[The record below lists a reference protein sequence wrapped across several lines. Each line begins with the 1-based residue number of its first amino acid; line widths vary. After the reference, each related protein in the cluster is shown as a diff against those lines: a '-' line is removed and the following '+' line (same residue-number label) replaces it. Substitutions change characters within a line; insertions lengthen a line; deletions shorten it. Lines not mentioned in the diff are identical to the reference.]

1 MTYIKSN
8 TLNTMSKNL
17 YAIVLSLTAIL
28 YFTNCIYAYTGTD
41 PGWFDEITDVYDNGM
56 TYNLSNKTINSNPTS
71 YGNNQFIRIENSI
84 LFLSY
89 YSNVFNVVDAE
100 TLKSRP
106 DIKMNFDDVRDRYP
120 VSNINSIGYDSNGN
134 LFAVSISGSDTSSY
148 IYNLECTSENANIT
162 GAYTLTKECDWYL
175 YIPAVY
181 GDITTGNFT
190 VLSAVRAGNTDKTYP
205 RLSTLLVRWSFVN
218 GVETNRESVQFATTM
233 SMIHAI
239 DSERIIIDDA
249 APSNRYWDIIDN
261 PDYPSTPT
269 FFHWPAGKTSIEK
282 ITSIE
287 IEENDYNNCYGM
299 TFRIFSYGNRDF
311 IVYCVDGLRPAYS
324 IATLRDYPDKLEIGQ
339 VLWTFPSSEVTLGS
353 YEASPTDEH
362 LFPDINIYPGATDGT
377 FEIIL
382 ATEYKI
388 ALYEFTI
395 TGVESVPV
403 EAEAL
408 DVSFKQAY
416 DNSLPLFDIIFSCN
430 TSETANKRLS
440 EASAEVDRLL
450 LITGDKNT
458 ADRLNL
464 SSSASSPKFVEND
477 FNVTDGTENSIIHG
491 FGAEIPLDDNMR
503 RMLETSNG
511 ISFTWSDI
519 DPSHTYSLKAY
530 IIASDSEILQSL
542 NLRQGITQT
551 LDMKYP
557 AAAGVGIHTPSAS
570 VVSFGG
576 QTFPSRYT
584 DINTISSIINV
595 SEYHSKELENK
606 WNIRHFLTIGNHN
619 EFEIVPG
626 RGTISGL
633 SASDENCQIKVR
645 TVFSRKTDGLQT
657 ETTELSDLAM
667 NYPEF
672 LPSAN
677 ISASNSFLIY
687 GNKDGAPDGATV
699 YDAIINYNVE
709 FFDPVESSPAAYV
722 DCDLTV
728 NGRDS
733 SHAGHIGGS
742 TASAFEGRIITAN
755 EAYYSEQFGSIKGLE
770 GYDGTNSPARQ
781 IALCGHAPIH
791 IHHICCVKE
800 GSQINSPIS
809 LDADFKV
816 IYPILSF
823 GNLTYAPPVQSS
835 YKVLKSTSAADDS
848 ASISEYTISSDS
860 VTGDKL
866 KVSTGLTGD
875 LFDHVTTGMQQ
886 PLIPTYDD
894 NETIYTIDGNPVRPG
909 TELPTGMYIRVCGNK
924 ADKIFVTGRP

>member
-1 MTYIKSN
+1 
-8 TLNTMSKNL
+8 MSKNL

-28 YFTNCIYAYTGTD
+28 YSTNCIYAYTGTD

-148 IYNLECTSENANIT
+148 IYNLECTSENVNIT
-162 GAYTLTKECDWYL
+162 KAYPLTKECDWYL

-190 VLSAVRAGNTDKTYP
+190 ILSAVRAGNTDKTYP
-205 RLSTLLVRWSFVN
+205 RLNTLLVRWSFVN

-239 DSERIIIDDA
+239 DSERIIIDDV

-269 FFHWPAGKTSIEK
+269 FLHWPAGKTSIEK

-287 IEENDYNNCYGM
+287 IEENDSLNCYGM
-299 TFRIFSYGNRDF
+299 TFRIFSYGDRDF

-339 VLWTFPSSEVTLGS
+339 VLWTFPSSDVTLGS

-362 LFPDINIYPGATDGT
+362 LFPDINIHQSTESGT
-377 FEIIL
+377 FEITL
-382 ATEYKI
+382 ATEYNI

-395 TGVESVPV
+395 KGGKIAPV

-408 DVSFKQAY
+408 DVSLKQAY
-416 DNSLPLFDIIFSCN
+416 DNSLPVFDIMLSCN
-430 TSETANKRLS
+430 TTETANKRLS
-440 EASAEVDRLL
+440 ETSTKVDRLL
-450 LITGDKNT
+450 LIAGDKNI
-458 ADRLNL
+458 ANQLNL

-503 RMLETSNG
+503 RKLESSNG

-519 DPSHTYSLKAY
+519 DPSQKYLLKAY
-530 IIASDSEILQSL
+530 IIASDTEILQSL
-542 NLRQGITQT
+542 NLRQGIAKTIH
-551 LDMKYP
+551 MEYP
-557 AAAGVGIHTPSAS
+557 EAARVGIHTPS
-570 VVSFGG
+570 VNIVSLGG
-576 QTFPSRYT
+576 QTLPSRYT

-657 ETTELSDLAM
+657 ETTELSALAL

-677 ISASNSFLIY
+677 ITTSNSFLIY
-687 GNKDGAPDGATV
+687 GNKDGAPDGTTV

-709 FFDPVESSPAAYV
+709 FFDPIESSPAAYV
-722 DCDLTV
+722 DYDLTV

-823 GNLTYAPPVQSS
+823 GNLTYTPPVQSS

-848 ASISEYTISSDS
+848 ASISEYTISSGS

-866 KVSTGLTGD
+866 KVSTGLTDD

-894 NETIYTIDGNPVRPG
+894 NETIYTIDGKPVRPG
-909 TELPTGMYIRVCGNK
+909 TELPTGMYIRVRGNK
-924 ADKIFVTGRP
+924 ADKIFVNGRQ

>member
-866 KVSTGLTGD
+866 KVSTGLTDD

-909 TELPTGMYIRVCGNK
+909 TELPTGMYISDCGNK
-924 ADKIFVTGRP
+924 ADKIFVT

>member
-89 YSNVFNVVDAE
+89 YSNVFNAVDAE

-866 KVSTGLTGD
+866 KVSTGLTDD

>member
-1 MTYIKSN
+1 
-8 TLNTMSKNL
+8 MSKNL

-866 KVSTGLTGD
+866 KVSTGLTDD

>member
-866 KVSTGLTGD
+866 KVSTGLTDD

-894 NETIYTIDGNPVRPG
+894 NVTIYTIDGNPVRPG